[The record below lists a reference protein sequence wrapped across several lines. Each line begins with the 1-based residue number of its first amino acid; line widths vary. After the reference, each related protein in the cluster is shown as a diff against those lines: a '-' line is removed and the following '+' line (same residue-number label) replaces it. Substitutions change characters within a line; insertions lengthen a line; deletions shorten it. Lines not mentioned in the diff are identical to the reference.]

1 MDRML
6 YVAMSGAKETM
17 LAQAVNSHNLANI
30 STTGFRKDLESFAAL
45 HVRGPVHESRT
56 YTIDQGKGV
65 DFSQGPMVQTGRDL
79 DVAIQGEGW
88 IAVQA
93 PDGGEAYT
101 RAGDLRI
108 NSAGILS
115 NGAGFPVLGEGGPIA
130 IPEFETLSIGA
141 DGTITVRALGQP
153 TNALTV
159 VDRIKLVNPPQED
172 LEKGADGLIRTRTG
186 EPLAPDANVEIISGA
201 IEGSNVNG
209 VDAMV
214 NMIQLSRQ
222 YELQVK
228 MMKVAEETDQ
238 AAAQLIRFG

>member
-45 HVRGPVHESRT
+45 QVRGPVYESRA
-56 YTIDQGKGV
+56 YTVEQGKGV
-65 DFSQGPMVQTGRDL
+65 DFSQGPIIQTGRDL
-79 DVAIQGEGW
+79 DVAIQGDGW

-93 PDGGEAYT
+93 PDGSEAYT

-115 NGAGFPVLGEGGPIA
+115 NGAGYPVLGEGGPIA

-141 DGTITVRALGQP
+141 DGTITVRGLGQP
-153 TNALTV
+153 TNALNV
-159 VDRIKLVNPPQED
+159 VDRIKLVNPPVED
-172 LEKGADGLIRTRTG
+172 LEKGEDGLIRTTTG
-186 EPLAPDANVEIISGA
+186 EPLAPDADIEIISGA

-214 NMIQLSRQ
+214 NMIELSRQ
-222 YELQVK
+222 YEMQVK